1 MAIDERTRHEMYSG
15 LEEKLGSPVA
25 DALMAHLPP
34 VGWADVATKQDIA
47 ALEAVTRLEIGSIE
61 HDVGSLKQAVASVK
75 DEVASLKQGV
85 ASVKDEVASVK
96 QDVSSVKQDVASV
109 KQDLV
114 MVNERLAEIHRL
126 MLWLFSTQLALTGLM
141 IGIAKVT

>member
-34 VGWADVATKQDIA
+34 VGWAHVATKQDIA

-61 HDVGSLKQAVASVK
+61 HDVGSLKHKVASLKDEVVLVKQEVASVK
-75 DEVASLKQGV
+75 DEVV
-85 ASVKDEVASVK
+85 
-96 QDVSSVKQDVASV
+96 SVKQDVASV

-114 MVNERLAEIHRL
+114 VVNERLGEIHRL

>member
-75 DEVASLKQGV
+75 DEVAS
-85 ASVKDEVASVK
+85 VK
-96 QDVSSVKQDVASV
+96 QDLASVKQDVASV

-114 MVNERLAEIHRL
+114 VVNERLAEIHRL

>member
-61 HDVGSLKQAVASVK
+61 HDVGSLKQ
-75 DEVASLKQGV
+75 EV

-96 QDVSSVKQDVASV
+96 QDVASVKQDVASV

-114 MVNERLAEIHRL
+114 VVNERLGEIHRL